1 MENKRKHE
9 RTGVMSSLGV
19 SVITI
24 KLYIRIRVTIKEMI
38 ARNGYPAL
46 NEAAN
51 ESAERDI
58 MP

>member
-1 MENKRKHE
+1 
-9 RTGVMSSLGV
+9 MSSLGV